1 MSRLDADRWEAI
13 SLYLDQALRVPKD
26 TRPAWLAAL
35 REQDPSLA
43 ADLFAVAALLEHRTL
58 IEQFLGR
65 NDSMIAGTAT
75 ATETRSLPGAPMGL
89 ARSGNFEDDFA
100 GTDRFAVIRRLGAGG
115 MGVVYEVHDQA
126 RHEVVALKTLRRTSP
141 SGIYRLKQ
149 EFRSLA
155 GMTHPNV
162 VSLYELFVEDSR
174 CFFTMELV
182 QGLSFVDYVRQGSER
197 RLSIAR
203 LRAALQQLIVG
214 VSALHRFGRLHRDI
228 KPSNV
233 LVTQEGRVVILDF
246 GLIAELF
253 PDSLGGHEPVAGG
266 TPAYLPPEEGSGLP
280 PSEAGDWYSVG
291 ATVYAALTNA
301 PPFTGSLVD
310 VLLQKNLSDPAFPAH
325 LWSDVPADLSAICME
340 LMCRD
345 PARRL
350 TGHDALIRLGG
361 GACALTPDPVPESHG
376 DALFVGRTRELAL
389 LEEAF
394 HAVVNGQA
402 AAVYVCGPSGI
413 GKSALLRSFL
423 GRLSTREDVVVLSG
437 RCYEHESVPYKALD
451 GVVDS
456 LSRYILSLPE
466 SVVDSLMP
474 RDVAALPRIF
484 PVMQRVPAIA
494 RACLD
499 HEPAATEPLALRRLA
514 FEALRGLLTRMAAR
528 ERLVIYIDD
537 LQWSDIDGALLL
549 EELVR
554 QPAAPALLTVV
565 SFRSEEVA
573 SQRFLQRLIERR
585 QQPWL
590 SVSLEPMPDA
600 EATELIRALAGAP
613 LSEEQQQRITSEAG
627 GNPFFL
633 EQLARY
639 ASTREEKAGHGPT
652 FAAMFEARVRSL
664 PDAARRFLH
673 TLVVCGRP
681 MAPELVSEASGLA
694 RDARSLVAGLRTAH
708 FIRSSGSSERV
719 EAYHDRIR
727 ETLAAQISPHETRR
741 IHALV
746 ADALVGQ
753 GIDDPEA
760 LFEHYRGADDRERA
774 SIQAGRA
781 GERAAAALAFERA
794 ALFYDRALDLAPTS
808 PSAPEWMEGQA
819 RALANAGRP
828 AEAAEAY
835 LRAVPGAGPGKRV
848 ELQQRG
854 AEQFLI
860 GGHIDRGLDL
870 IRTVLAG
877 MGVGM
882 PRSPRAALLS
892 MLWQRERLRW
902 RGIRFVARAVDDIDA
917 DTLLRVDTCWSAVMG
932 LLLVD
937 MVSAGYFSARHLL
950 LALDAG
956 EPSRIARAMAIEAT
970 TRSAYPTGRRLT
982 EMLFQQSKALA
993 KSVGNPHA
1001 IALSI
1006 LGESIT
1012 AMAKGQW
1019 KNGGMLAEQALEI
1032 LRKECTGVTWEV
1044 NIAQNLAIWALMY
1057 RGELDEV
1064 VRRVPPLLASARN
1077 TGNLYIA
1084 TELCTRSNYAWLA
1097 ADEPDEGEREAIESI
1112 ERWSFKGF
1120 HRQHYSALLARVQTA
1135 LYRGNGG
1142 EAWRLFTGHEPSLR
1156 HSLITRLQVFRVE
1169 THYMRARSALA
1180 MAAMHRAPHRF
1191 LSIARA
1197 EARRIARERMPWSD
1211 PIALLLRAGGAYL
1224 EGNAAQSLRC
1234 LHDAVDRFER
1244 ADMNLYAA
1252 VARLRIGEL
1261 QRDADGRERHGAALA
1276 WMAAQNIKNP
1286 AGFTR
1291 MLAPGFP
1298 DVS

>member
-1 MSRLDADRWEAI
+1 MSRLDPDRWEAI
-13 SLYLDQALRVPKD
+13 SLYLDQALHLPEGA
-26 TRPAWLAAL
+26 RPAWLAAL
-35 REQDPSLA
+35 RDQNPTLA
-43 ADLFAVAALLEHRTL
+43 ADLSVVLLGHHSLSERFVGHGDPIT
-58 IEQFLGR
+58 
-65 NDSMIAGTAT
+65 APTVAT
-75 ATETRSLPGAPMGL
+75 ATPTHWIPGTPVGP
-89 ARSGNFEDDFA
+89 ARSRSFEDDFA
-100 GTDRFAVIRRLGAGG
+100 GTDRFAAIRRLGAGG
-115 MGVVYEVHDQA
+115 MGMVYEVHDQV
-126 RHEVVALKTLRRTSP
+126 RHEVVALKTLRRTTP
-141 SGIYRLKQ
+141 AGIYRLKQ

-155 GMTHPNV
+155 GMTHTNV

-182 QGLSFVDYVRQGSER
+182 RGVTFVDYVRQGSGAVR
-197 RLSIAR
+197 VAR
-203 LRAALQQLIVG
+203 LTAAWQQLIAG
-214 VSALHRFGRLHRDI
+214 VSALHRFGKLHRDI

-233 LVTQEGRVVILDF
+233 LVTPEGRVVILDF
-246 GLIAELF
+246 GLITPLF

-291 ATVYAALTNA
+291 ATVYAALTGHA
-301 PPFTGSLVD
+301 PFKGTLVD
-310 VLLQKNLSDPAFPAH
+310 VLLRKNLLDPPSPAEIA
-325 LWSDVPADLSAICME
+325 SDVPADLSDICME
-340 LMCRD
+340 MMCRD

-350 TGHDALIRLGG
+350 SGRDALIRLGG
-361 GACALTPDPVPESHG
+361 AAGVFTPDAVPDSHG

-389 LEEAF
+389 LDEAF
-394 HAVVNGQA
+394 RTVVSGLA

-413 GKSALLRSFL
+413 GKSALVRSFVA
-423 GRLSTREDVVVLSG
+423 RLSQTEEVLVLAG

-456 LSRYILSLPE
+456 LCQYLLSLPPSAAE
-466 SVVDSLMP
+466 SLMP
-474 RDVAALPRIF
+474 RDVAALPRLF
-484 PVMQRVPAIA
+484 PAMQRVPAIA
-494 RACLD
+494 RARLD
-499 HEPAATEPLALRRLA
+499 REPSATEPLVLRRLA
-514 FEALRGLLTRMAAR
+514 FEALRELLARLAAR
-528 ERLVIYIDD
+528 ARVVIYIDD
-537 LQWSDIDGALLL
+537 LQWSDVDGALLL

-554 QPAAPALLTVV
+554 QPAAPAMLTVV
-565 SFRSEEVA
+565 SFRSEEVG

-585 QQPWL
+585 RHPWV
-590 SVSLEPMPDA
+590 SVSLEPLPDA
-600 EATELIRALAGAP
+600 EALELIQALAGAP
-613 LSEEQQQRITSEAG
+613 LSEDQRQRITSEAG

-639 ASTREEKAGHGPT
+639 AVTQNASADRRPT
-652 FAAMFEARVRSL
+652 FAAMFETRVRGL

-681 MAPELVSEASGLA
+681 MTPELVAAASGLA
-694 RDARSLVAGLRTAH
+694 RDTRSLVAGLRTAH

-727 ETLAAQISPHETRR
+727 EALTAQLLPHERRR

-746 ADALVGQ
+746 ADTLVGH
-753 GIDDPEA
+753 GIDDAEA

-774 SIQAGRA
+774 SVQAARA
-781 GERAAAALAFERA
+781 AERAAAALAFDRA
-794 ALFYDRALDLAPTS
+794 ALFYSHALDLAPTS
-808 PSAPEWMEGQA
+808 QAAPEWKEGQA

-848 ELQQRG
+848 ELQRRA

-870 IRTVLAG
+870 IRTVMA
-877 MGVGM
+877 GVGVGV
-882 PRSPRAALLS
+882 PRSPRGAIMS
-892 MLWQRERLRW
+892 MLWQRARLRW
-902 RGIRFVARAVDDIDA
+902 RGIGFVARTVDEIDA
-917 DTLLRVDTCWSAVMG
+917 GVLLRVDTCWSAVTG

-937 MVSAGYFSARHLL
+937 MLNAGYYSARHLL

-970 TRSAYPTGRRLT
+970 SRRAYPTGRRLT
-982 EMLFQQSKALA
+982 ETLFQQSKALA
-993 KSVGNPHA
+993 MSVGNPHA
-1001 IALSI
+1001 MALSI

-1012 AMAKGQW
+1012 AMARGEW
-1019 KNGGMLAEQALEI
+1019 KQGGTLAEQALGIMRQE
-1032 LRKECTGVTWEV
+1032 RTGVTWEV
-1044 NIAQNLAIWALMY
+1044 NIAQNMAIWALLY
-1057 RGELDEV
+1057 RGELGEV
-1064 VRRVPPLLASARN
+1064 VQRVPPLLASARN

-1097 ADEPDEGEREAIESI
+1097 VDDPDEGEREAIESI
-1112 ERWSFKGF
+1112 ERWSHKGF

-1135 LYRGNGG
+1135 LYRGNGA
-1142 EAWRLFTGHEPSLR
+1142 EAWRLFTEHEPSLR
-1156 HSLITRLQVFRVE
+1156 RSLMTRLQVLRVE

-1180 MAAMHRAPHRF
+1180 MAATNRAAHRF
-1191 LSIARA
+1191 VSIARA

-1211 PIALLLRAGGAYL
+1211 PIALLLRAGVAYL
-1224 EGNAAQSLRC
+1224 EGDAALSLKH
-1234 LHDAVDRFER
+1234 LHDAVDGFER

-1261 QRDADGRERHGAALA
+1261 QRDAAGREQQEAAAA
-1276 WMAAQNIKNP
+1276 WMVSQHIKNP

-1298 DVS
+1298 DAS

>member
-1 MSRLDADRWEAI
+1 MSRLDPDRWETI
-13 SLYLDQALRVPKD
+13 SHYLAQALDVPED
-26 TRPAWLAAL
+26 RRSPWLAAL
-35 REQDPSLA
+35 REQNPSLA
-43 ADLFAVAALLEHRTL
+43 ADLFAVAVLLEHRTL
-58 IEQFLGR
+58 MEQFHER
-65 NDSMIAGTAT
+65 SESMSAGTAT
-75 ATETRSLPGAPMGL
+75 ATQTRWLPGAPTGL
-89 ARSGNFEDDFA
+89 ARSENFEDDFA

-126 RHEVVALKTLRRTSP
+126 KREVVALKTLRRTTP
-141 SGIYRLKQ
+141 AGIYRLKQ

-182 QGLSFVDYVRQGSER
+182 QGLSFVDYVRQGSEE

-203 LRAALQQLIVG
+203 LTAALQQLIIG
-214 VSALHRFGRLHRDI
+214 VSALHRFGKLHRDI

-233 LVTQEGRVVILDF
+233 LVTTDGRVVILDF

-253 PDSLGGHEPVAGG
+253 PDTLGGHEPVAGG

-291 ATVYAALTNA
+291 ATVYAALTGT
-301 PPFTGSLVD
+301 PPFTGTLVD
-310 VLLQKNLSDPAFPAH
+310 VLLGKNLWDPLSPAH
-325 LWSDVPADLSAICME
+325 VAFDVPADLSAICME

-350 TGHDALIRLGG
+350 SGHDALIRLGG
-361 GACALTPDPVPESHG
+361 GAGASTPDPVPELHG
-376 DALFVGRTRELAL
+376 DAPFVGRTRELAL

-394 HAVVNGQA
+394 RTVVNGHA

-413 GKSALLRSFL
+413 GKSALVRSFL
-423 GRLSTREDVVVLSG
+423 GRLSRRDEVVVLSG
-437 RCYEHESVPYKALD
+437 TCYEHESVPYKALD
-451 GVVDS
+451 GVIDS
-456 LSRYILSLPE
+456 LSRYLLSLPA
-466 SVVDSLMP
+466 SVVEDVLP

-499 HEPAATEPLALRRLA
+499 RQPAAAEPLVLRRLA
-514 FEALRGLLTRMAAR
+514 FEVLRELLARLAAR
-528 ERLVIYIDD
+528 QRLVIYIDD

-565 SFRSEEVA
+565 SFRSEEIA
-573 SQRFLQRLIERR
+573 AQRFLQRLIDRR
-585 QQPWL
+585 QRPWL
-590 SVSLEPMPDA
+590 SVNLEPMPDA
-600 EATELIRALAGAP
+600 EAMELIRALAGTP
-613 LSEEQQQRITSEAG
+613 LSGEQRRRIASEAG

-639 ASTREEKAGHGPT
+639 TVTRDQHAESGPT
-652 FAAMFEARVRSL
+652 FAAMFETRVRSL

-673 TLVVCGRP
+673 TLAVCGRP
-681 MAPELVSEASGLA
+681 MAPELVSEASGLG
-694 RDARSLVAGLRTAH
+694 RDARSLIAGLRTAH

-719 EAYHDRIR
+719 EAYHDRVR
-727 ETLAAQISPHETRR
+727 ETLAAQLSPHETRR

-746 ADALVGQ
+746 AETLVGN

-760 LFEHYRGADDRERA
+760 LYEHYRGADDRVRA
-774 SIQAGRA
+774 AIQAGRA
-781 GERAAAALAFERA
+781 AERAAAALAFERA
-794 ALFYDRALDLAPTS
+794 ALFYGHALDLTPTS
-808 PSAPEWMEGQA
+808 QTARDWKEGQA

-835 LRAVPGAGPGKRV
+835 LRAVPGASPGKRV

-892 MLWQRERLRW
+892 MLWYRERVRW
-902 RGIRFVARAVDDIDA
+902 RGIDFVARAADDIDP
-917 DTLLRVDTCWSAVMG
+917 DILLRVDTCWSAVTG

-937 MVSAGYFSARHLL
+937 MISAGYFSARHLL

-970 TRSAYPTGRRLT
+970 TRRAYPTGRRLT
-982 EMLFQQSKALA
+982 ESLFQQSKALA
-993 KSVGNPHA
+993 QHVENPHA
-1001 IALSI
+1001 MALSI
-1006 LGESIT
+1006 LGESLT
-1012 AMAKGQW
+1012 AMAWGQW
-1019 KNGGMLAEQALEI
+1019 KKGGTLAEQALGI
-1032 LRKECTGVTWEV
+1032 LREKYTGATWEV

-1057 RGELDEV
+1057 RGELGEV
-1064 VRRVPPLLASARN
+1064 VHRVPALLASARN

-1084 TELCTRSNYAWLA
+1084 TELCTRCNYAWLA
-1097 ADEPDEGEREAIESI
+1097 IDDPDEGEREAIESI
-1112 ERWSFKGF
+1112 ERWSHEGF

-1142 EAWRLFTGHEPSLR
+1142 EAWRLFTEYEPILR
-1156 HSLITRLQVFRVE
+1156 DSLITRLQVFRVE
-1169 THYMRARSALA
+1169 AHYMRARGALA
-1180 MAAMHRAPHRF
+1180 MAAMNRAPHRF

-1197 EARRIARERMPWSD
+1197 EAGRIARERMPWSD
-1211 PIALLLRAGGAYL
+1211 PIALLLRAGVAYL
-1224 EGNAAQSLRC
+1224 EGQAALSLRW
-1234 LHDAVDRFER
+1234 LYDAVDRFER
-1244 ADMNLYAA
+1244 ADMNLYVA

-1261 QRDADGRERHGAALA
+1261 QRDGAGREQHGAALA

-1298 DVS
+1298 DPS

>member
-1 MSRLDADRWEAI
+1 
-13 SLYLDQALRVPKD
+13 
-26 TRPAWLAAL
+26 
-35 REQDPSLA
+35 
-43 ADLFAVAALLEHRTL
+43 
-58 IEQFLGR
+58 
-65 NDSMIAGTAT
+65 
-75 ATETRSLPGAPMGL
+75 
-89 ARSGNFEDDFA
+89 
-100 GTDRFAVIRRLGAGG
+100 
-115 MGVVYEVHDQA
+115 
-126 RHEVVALKTLRRTSP
+126 
-141 SGIYRLKQ
+141 
-149 EFRSLA
+149 
-155 GMTHPNV
+155 
-162 VSLYELFVEDSR
+162 
-174 CFFTMELV
+174 
-182 QGLSFVDYVRQGSER
+182 
-197 RLSIAR
+197 
-203 LRAALQQLIVG
+203 
-214 VSALHRFGRLHRDI
+214 
-228 KPSNV
+228 V
-233 LVTQEGRVVILDF
+233 LVTPDGRVVILDF
-246 GLIAELF
+246 GLITELF

-291 ATVYAALTNA
+291 ATLYAALTGA
-301 PPFTGSLVD
+301 PPFTGTLVD
-310 VLLQKNLSDPAFPAH
+310 VLLRKNLCDPPAPAH
-325 LWSDVPADLSAICME
+325 VASDVPADLSAICTE

-350 TGHDALIRLGG
+350 SGHDALIRLGG
-361 GACALTPDPVPESHG
+361 GACASTPDPVPESHG
-376 DALFVGRTRELAL
+376 DAPFVGRTRELAF

-394 HAVVNGQA
+394 RTVAAGHA
-402 AAVYVCGPSGI
+402 AAVYVWGPSGI
-413 GKSALLRSFL
+413 GKSALVRSFL
-423 GRLSTREDVVVLSG
+423 SRLSTRDEVVVLSG

-466 SVVDSLMP
+466 PVVESLMP

-484 PVMQRVPAIA
+484 PVMQRVPAIGT
-494 RACLD
+494 ACLD
-499 HEPAATEPLALRRLA
+499 REPAATEPLVLRRLA
-514 FEALRGLLTRMAAR
+514 FEALRGLMARMAAR

-554 QPAAPALLTVV
+554 QPAAPALLTIV

-573 SQRFLQRLIERR
+573 SQRFLQRLVERR
-585 QQPWL
+585 QQPWS
-590 SVSLEPMPDA
+590 SVFLEPMPDV
-600 EATELIRALAGAP
+600 EAVELIRALAGAP
-613 LSEEQQQRITSEAG
+613 LGEDERQRITSEAG

-639 ASTREEKAGHGPT
+639 ASTREEHAESGPT
-652 FAAMFEARVRSL
+652 FAAMLETRVRSL
-664 PDAARRFLH
+664 SDAARRFLY

-681 MAPELVSEASGLA
+681 MPPELVSEASGLA

-727 ETLAAQISPHETRR
+727 ETLAAQLSPHETRR

-746 ADALVGQ
+746 ADTLVGN
-753 GIDDPEA
+753 GVDDPEA
-760 LFEHYRGADDRERA
+760 LFEHYRGADDRVRA

-781 GERAAAALAFERA
+781 AERAAAALAFERA
-794 ALFYDRALDLAPTS
+794 ALFYSHALDLAPS
-808 PSAPEWMEGQA
+808 SQAAPEWREGQA
-819 RALANAGRP
+819 RALAHAGRP
-828 AEAAEAY
+828 ADAAESY
-835 LRAVPGAGPGKRV
+835 LRAVPGSSPGKRV

-882 PRSPRAALLS
+882 PQSSRAAFLS

-917 DTLLRVDTCWSAVMG
+917 DILLRVDTCWSAVMG

-937 MVSAGYFSARHLL
+937 MISAGYFSARHLL

-970 TRSAYPTGRRLT
+970 TRRAYPSGRRLT
-982 EMLFQQSKALA
+982 ETLFQQSKALA

-1001 IALSI
+1001 IALSL

-1012 AMAKGQW
+1012 AMANGQW
-1019 KNGGMLAEQALEI
+1019 KNGGMLAEQALGI
-1032 LRKECTGVTWEV
+1032 LREECTGVTWEV

-1057 RGELDEV
+1057 RGELGEV
-1064 VRRVPPLLASARN
+1064 MRRVPPLLASARN

-1097 ADEPDEGEREAIESI
+1097 ADDPDEGEREAIESI
-1112 ERWSFKGF
+1112 DRWSHEGF

-1142 EAWRLFTGHEPSLR
+1142 EAWRLFTEHEPSLR
-1156 HSLITRLQVFRVE
+1156 RSLITRLQVFRVE

-1180 MAAMHRAPHRF
+1180 MAAMNRAPHRF

-1211 PIALLLRAGGAYL
+1211 PIALLLRAGVAYR
-1224 EGNAAQSLRC
+1224 EGNAALSLRC
-1234 LHDAVDRFER
+1234 LHDAVDRFEH

-1261 QRDADGRERHGAALA
+1261 QRDAAGGERHGAALA

-1298 DVS
+1298 DAN

>member
-1 MSRLDADRWEAI
+1 
-13 SLYLDQALRVPKD
+13 
-26 TRPAWLAAL
+26 
-35 REQDPSLA
+35 
-43 ADLFAVAALLEHRTL
+43 
-58 IEQFLGR
+58 
-65 NDSMIAGTAT
+65 
-75 ATETRSLPGAPMGL
+75 MGL
-89 ARSGNFEDDFA
+89 ARSGHFEDDFA

-115 MGVVYEVHDQA
+115 MGVVYEVHDRA
-126 RHEVVALKTLRRTSP
+126 RDEVVALKTLRRTTP
-141 SGIYRLKQ
+141 AGIYRLKH

-155 GMTHPNV
+155 GMTHANV
-162 VSLYELFVEDSR
+162 VCLYELFVEDSR

-182 QGLSFVDYVRQGSER
+182 RGLNFVDYVRQGSEGR
-197 RLSIAR
+197 ASIAR
-203 LRAALQQLIVG
+203 LTAALQQLIIG
-214 VSALHRFGRLHRDI
+214 VSALHRFGKLHRDI

-233 LVTQEGRVVILDF
+233 LVTPDGRVVILDF
-246 GLIAELF
+246 GLITELF
-253 PDSLGGHEPVAGG
+253 PDGLIGHEPVAGG

-280 PSEAGDWYSVG
+280 SSEAGDWYSVG
-291 ATVYAALTNA
+291 ATVYAALTGA
-301 PPFTGSLVD
+301 PPFKGTVVD
-310 VLLQKNLSDPAFPAH
+310 VLLQKNLWDPPSPAH
-325 LWSDVPADLSAICME
+325 LGFDVPADLSTICME

-345 PARRL
+345 PAQRL
-350 TGHDALIRLGG
+350 SGRDALIRLGG
-361 GACALTPDPVPESHG
+361 AAWAFTPDPVPESHG
-376 DALFVGRTRELAL
+376 DGLFVGRTRELAF
-389 LEEAF
+389 LENAF
-394 HAVVNGQA
+394 AKVVNGEA

-413 GKSALLRSFL
+413 GKSALVRSFL
-423 GRLSTREDVVVLSG
+423 NRLSTRDEVVVLSG
-437 RCYEHESVPYKALD
+437 TCYEHESVPYKALD

-466 SVVDSLMP
+466 PVVESLMP
-474 RDVAALPRIF
+474 RDVAALTRMF
-484 PVMQRVPAIA
+484 PVMQRIPAIA
-494 RACLD
+494 RACLER
-499 HEPAATEPLALRRLA
+499 EPAATEPLVLRRLA
-514 FEALRGLLTRMAAR
+514 FEALRELLARMAAR

-573 SQRFLQRLIERR
+573 SQQFLQKLIERR

-600 EATELIRALAGAP
+600 EAIELIRALAGAP
-613 LSEEQQQRITSEAG
+613 LSEEQRQRITSEAG

-639 ASTREEKAGHGPT
+639 AVTREEHAEGGPT
-652 FAAMFEARVRSL
+652 FAAMFETRVGSL
-664 PDAARRFLH
+664 PDVARRFLH

-681 MAPELVSEASGLA
+681 MAPELVSEASGFA

-719 EAYHDRIR
+719 EVYHDRIR
-727 ETLAAQISPHETRR
+727 ETLAAQLSSHETQR
-741 IHALV
+741 IHARV
-746 ADALVGQ
+746 ADTLVDNA
-753 GIDDPEA
+753 IDDPEA
-760 LFEHYRGADDRERA
+760 LFEHYRGADDPVRA

-781 GERAAAALAFERA
+781 AERAAAALAFERA
-794 ALFYDRALDLAPTS
+794 ALFYSHAVDLDPTS
-808 PSAPEWMEGQA
+808 QAAPEWKEGQA

-835 LRAVPGAGPGKRV
+835 LRAVPGSGPGKRV

-870 IRTVLAG
+870 IRTVLAE

-882 PRSPRAALLS
+882 PRSPRAAFLS

-902 RGIRFVARAVDDIDA
+902 RGVRFVARAVDDIDA
-917 DTLLRVDTCWSAVMG
+917 NVLLRVDTCWSAVMG

-970 TRSAYPTGRRLT
+970 TRRAYPTGRRLT
-982 EMLFQQSKALA
+982 ETLFQQSKALA
-993 KSVGNPHA
+993 QSAGNPHA
-1001 IALSI
+1001 IALSL

-1012 AMAKGQW
+1012 AMARGQW
-1019 KNGGMLAEQALEI
+1019 KSGGMLAEQALGI

-1044 NIAQNLAIWALMY
+1044 NIAQNMAIWALMY
-1057 RGELDEV
+1057 TGELGEV
-1064 VRRVPPLLASARN
+1064 VRRVPPLLAAARN

-1097 ADEPDEGEREAIESI
+1097 ADAPDEGEREAIESI
-1112 ERWSFKGF
+1112 ARWSHKGF

-1142 EAWRLFTGHEPSLR
+1142 EAWRLFTEHEPSLR
-1156 HSLITRLQVFRVE
+1156 RSLITRLQVFRVE
-1169 THYMRARSALA
+1169 IHYMRARSALA
-1180 MAAMHRAPHRF
+1180 MAAITPAPHRF

-1211 PIALLLRAGGAYL
+1211 PIALLLRAAGAYL
-1224 EGNAAQSLRC
+1224 EGNAAQSLKC
-1234 LHDAVDRFER
+1234 LHDAVDRFEH

-1261 QRDADGRERHGAALA
+1261 QRDAVGRDRQRAALA

-1298 DVS
+1298 HVS

>member
-1 MSRLDADRWEAI
+1 MSRLDPDRWEAI
-13 SLYLDQALRVPKD
+13 SLYLDQALQLPEEK
-26 TRPAWLAAL
+26 RPAWLAAL
-35 REQDPSLA
+35 HEQNPSLA
-43 ADLFAVAALLEHRTL
+43 ADLSVVLHEHQALLER
-58 IEQFLGR
+58 FLRRGE
-65 NDSMIAGTAT
+65 SITAHPVAT
-75 ATETRSLPGAPMGL
+75 ATQTRWIPGAPTGP
-89 ARSGNFEDDFA
+89 ARSRRFEDDFT

-115 MGVVYEVHDQA
+115 MGVVYEVHD
-126 RHEVVALKTLRRTSP
+126 RVRDEVVALKTLRRTTP
-141 SGIYRLKQ
+141 AGIYRLKQ

-162 VSLYELFVEDSR
+162 ICLYELFVEDSR

-182 QGLSFVDYVRQGSER
+182 RGLTFVDYVRQDSEEGTSIT
-197 RLSIAR
+197 RLT
-203 LRAALQQLIVG
+203 AALQQLITG

-233 LVTQEGRVVILDF
+233 LVTPEGRVVILDF

-253 PDSLGGHEPVAGG
+253 PDSLTGHEPVAGG
-266 TPAYLPPEEGSGLP
+266 TPAYLPPEEGSGLA

-291 ATVYAALTNA
+291 ATVYAALTGH
-301 PPFTGSLVD
+301 PPFTGTLVD
-310 VLLQKNLSDPAFPAH
+310 VLLRKNLCDPPSPADVA
-325 LWSDVPADLSAICME
+325 SDVPAELSAICME

-345 PARRL
+345 PTRRL
-350 TGHDALIRLGG
+350 SGDAALIKLGG
-361 GACALTPDPVPESHG
+361 GARTSTLEPVPDSHG
-376 DALFVGRTRELAL
+376 DAPFVGRTRELAL

-394 HAVVNGQA
+394 RAVVDGHA

-413 GKSALLRSFL
+413 GKSALVRSFL
-423 GRLSTREDVVVLSG
+423 GRLSTRGDVVVLSG

-456 LSRYILSLPE
+456 LSQYILSLPE
-466 SVVDSLMP
+466 PVVENLMP

-484 PVMQRVPAIA
+484 PVTQRIPAIA
-494 RACLD
+494 SACLD
-499 HEPAATEPLALRRLA
+499 SEPATEPLVLRRVA
-514 FEALRGLLTRMAAR
+514 FEALRGLLVRLAAR
-528 ERLVIYIDD
+528 ERLVICIDD
-537 LQWSDIDGALLL
+537 LQWSDVDGALLL

-573 SQRFLQRLIERR
+573 SKRFLQRLIERR
-585 QQPWL
+585 QRPWV

-600 EATELIRALAGAP
+600 DAIELIRALAGAP
-613 LSEEQQQRITSEAG
+613 LSEDQRQRITSEAG

-639 ASTREEKAGHGPT
+639 AATQDDDTEHGPT
-652 FAAMFEARVRSL
+652 FATMFEARVRNL

-681 MAPELVSEASGLA
+681 MAPELVSEASGLP
-694 RDARSLVAGLRTAH
+694 RDARSLVTGLRTAH
-708 FIRSSGSSERV
+708 FIRSSGSSDRI

-727 ETLAAQISPHETRR
+727 ETIAAQLSQHETRR
-741 IHALV
+741 IHRLV
-746 ADALVGQ
+746 ADTLVGN

-760 LFEHYRGADDRERA
+760 LFEHYRGADDGERA

-781 GERAAAALAFERA
+781 AERAAAALAFDRA
-794 ALFYDRALDLAPTS
+794 ALFYSQALQLAPTS
-808 PSAPEWMEGQA
+808 ETAADWKEGQA

-835 LRAVPGAGPGKRV
+835 LRAASGAGPGKRV

-860 GGHIDRGLDL
+860 GGHIDEGLDL
-870 IRTVLAG
+870 IRAVLAG

-902 RGIRFVARAVDDIDA
+902 RSVRFVARRVEDIDP
-917 DTLLRVDTCWSAVMG
+917 DVLLRVDTCWSAVTG

-937 MVSAGYFSARHLL
+937 MVTAAYFSARHLL

-970 TRSAYPTGRRLT
+970 TRRAFPTGRRLT
-982 EMLFQQSKALA
+982 ETLLQQSKALA
-993 KSVGNPHA
+993 KRVGNPNA
-1001 IALSI
+1001 VALSL

-1012 AMAKGQW
+1012 AMARGQW
-1019 KNGGMLAEQALEI
+1019 TQGGVLAEEALQI

-1044 NIAQNLAIWALMY
+1044 NIAQNLVIWALMY
-1057 RGELDEV
+1057 RGELGEV
-1064 VRRVPPLLASARN
+1064 MRRVPPLLASARN

-1097 ADEPDEGEREAIESI
+1097 ADDPDEGEREAIESI
-1112 ERWSFKGF
+1112 ERWSHKGF

-1135 LYRGNGG
+1135 LYRGNGAA
-1142 EAWRLFTGHEPSLR
+1142 AWRLFTEHEPSLR
-1156 HSLITRLQVFRVE
+1156 RSLITRLPVFRVE
-1169 THYMRARSALA
+1169 THYMRGRSALA
-1180 MAAMHRAPHRF
+1180 MAAMNRTTHRF

-1197 EARRIARERMPWSD
+1197 EARRIAAERMPWSD
-1211 PIALLLRAGGAYL
+1211 PIALLLRAGVAYL
-1224 EGNAAQSLRC
+1224 EGNVALSLRI

-1244 ADMNLYAA
+1244 ADMKLYAA

-1261 QRDADGRERHGAALA
+1261 QRDAAGRELHDTGVA
-1276 WMAAQNIKNP
+1276 WMAQQDIKNP
-1286 AGFTR
+1286 AAFTR

-1298 DVS
+1298 DAR

>member
-1 MSRLDADRWEAI
+1 
-13 SLYLDQALRVPKD
+13 
-26 TRPAWLAAL
+26 
-35 REQDPSLA
+35 
-43 ADLFAVAALLEHRTL
+43 
-58 IEQFLGR
+58 
-65 NDSMIAGTAT
+65 
-75 ATETRSLPGAPMGL
+75 MGL

-162 VSLYELFVEDSR
+162 VCLYELFVEDSR

-182 QGLSFVDYVRQGSER
+182 QGLTFVDYVRQGSER
-197 RLSIAR
+197 RLSIAP
-203 LRAALQQLIVG
+203 LTAALQQLIVG
-214 VSALHRFGRLHRDI
+214 VSALHRFGKLHRDI

-233 LVTQEGRVVILDF
+233 LVTPEGRVVILDF

-253 PDSLGGHEPVAGG
+253 PDSLGGHEPVVGG

-291 ATVYAALTNA
+291 ATVYAALTDA
-301 PPFTGSLVD
+301 PPFTGTLVD
-310 VLLQKNLSDPAFPAH
+310 VLLRKNLSDPPSPAH
-325 LWSDVPADLSAICME
+325 LASDVPADLSAICME

-350 TGHDALIRLGG
+350 SGHDALIRLGG
-361 GACALTPDPVPESHG
+361 GAGASTPDPVPESHG
-376 DALFVGRTRELAL
+376 DALFVGRTRELSL

-394 HAVVNGQA
+394 RTVVNGHA
-402 AAVYVCGPSGI
+402 AAVYVWGPSGI
-413 GKSALLRSFL
+413 GKSALVRSFL
-423 GRLSTREDVVVLSG
+423 GRLSTRDDVVVLSG

-466 SVVDSLMP
+466 SVVESLMP

-499 HEPAATEPLALRRLA
+499 RELAATEPLVLRRLA
-514 FEALRGLLTRMAAR
+514 FEALRELLARMAAR

-585 QQPWL
+585 HQPWL

-600 EATELIRALAGAP
+600 EAIELIRAFAGAP
-613 LSEEQQQRITSEAG
+613 LSEDQRQRITSEAG

-639 ASTREEKAGHGPT
+639 ASTQEEQAESGPT
-652 FAAMFEARVRSL
+652 FAAMFETRVRSL

-727 ETLAAQISPHETRR
+727 ETLAAQLSPPETRR

-746 ADALVGQ
+746 ADTLVGN
-753 GIDDPEA
+753 GIDDPEV
-760 LFEHYRGADDRERA
+760 LFEHFRGADDRVRA

-781 GERAAAALAFERA
+781 AERAAAALAFERA
-794 ALFYDRALDLAPTS
+794 ALFYNHALDLAPTS
-808 PSAPEWMEGQA
+808 QAAPQWKEGQA
-819 RALANAGRP
+819 RALASAGRP

-835 LRAVPGAGPGKRV
+835 LRAVPGSDPGKRV

-882 PRSPRAALLS
+882 PRSPRAAFLS

-902 RGIRFVARAVDDIDA
+902 RGLRFVARAVDDIDA
-917 DTLLRVDTCWSAVMG
+917 DILLRVDTCWSAVMG

-937 MVSAGYFSARHLL
+937 MISAGYFSARHLL

-970 TRSAYPTGRRLT
+970 TRRAYPTRRRLT
-982 EMLFQQSKALA
+982 ETLFQQSKALA

-1001 IALSI
+1001 IALSL

-1012 AMAKGQW
+1012 AMARGEW
-1019 KNGGMLAEQALEI
+1019 KNGGMLAEQARGI
-1032 LRKECTGVTWEV
+1032 LRKERTGVTWEV
-1044 NIAQNLAIWALMY
+1044 NIAENMALWALMY
-1057 RGELDEV
+1057 RGELGEV

-1097 ADEPDEGEREAIESI
+1097 VDDPDEGEREAIESI
-1112 ERWSFKGF
+1112 DRWSHKGF

-1142 EAWRLFTGHEPSLR
+1142 EAWRLFTEHEPSLR
-1156 HSLITRLQVFRVE
+1156 RSLITRLQVFRVE

-1180 MAAMHRAPHRF
+1180 MAAMNRAPHRF
-1191 LSIARA
+1191 LSVARA

-1211 PIALLLRAGGAYL
+1211 PIALLLRAGVAYV
-1224 EGNAAQSLRC
+1224 EGDAALSLRC

-1261 QRDADGRERHGAALA
+1261 QRDAAGRERQGAAVA

-1298 DVS
+1298 DAS

>member
-1 MSRLDADRWEAI
+1 MSRLDPDRWEAI
-13 SLYLDQALRVPKD
+13 SLYLDQALHVPED

-35 REQDPSLA
+35 REQNPSLA
-43 ADLFAVAALLEHRTL
+43 ADLFAVAVLLQHRTL
-58 IEQFLGR
+58 MDQFLDGSE
-65 NDSMIAGTAT
+65 SMIVGTAT
-75 ATETRSLPGAPMGL
+75 PTETRRSPAAPTVL
-89 ARSGNFEDDFA
+89 ARSGSFEDDFT
-100 GTDRFAVIRRLGAGG
+100 GTDRFVVIRRLGAGG

-126 RHEVVALKTLRRTSP
+126 RHEVVALKTLRRTTP
-141 SGIYRLKQ
+141 AGMYRLKQ

-162 VSLYELFVEDSR
+162 VCLYELFVEDSR

-182 QGLSFVDYVRQGSER
+182 HGLNFVDYVRQGSEG
-197 RLSIAR
+197 RLSTAR
-203 LRAALQQLIVG
+203 LTAALQQLIIG
-214 VSALHRFGRLHRDI
+214 VSALHRFGKLHRDI

-233 LVTQEGRVVILDF
+233 LVTKDGRVVILDF
-246 GLIAELF
+246 GLMAELF

-266 TPAYLPPEEGSGLP
+266 TPTYLPPEEGSGLP

-291 ATVYAALTNA
+291 ATVYAALTGA
-301 PPFTGSLVD
+301 PPFKGTVVD
-310 VLLQKNLSDPAFPAH
+310 VLLRKNLWDPPAPA
-325 LWSDVPADLSAICME
+325 LVGSDVPADLSDICME

-345 PARRL
+345 PAHRL
-350 TGHDALIRLGG
+350 SGRDALIRLGG
-361 GACALTPDPVPESHG
+361 EACVSAPDPVPESHG
-376 DALFVGRTRELAL
+376 DGLFVGRTRELAF
-389 LEEAF
+389 LENAF
-394 HAVVNGQA
+394 DKVVNGEA
-402 AAVYVCGPSGI
+402 AAVYVCGSSGI
-413 GKSALLRSFL
+413 GKSALVRSFL
-423 GRLSTREDVVVLSG
+423 TRLSTRDTVVVLSG

-466 SVVDSLMP
+466 PVVDSLMP

-499 HEPAATEPLALRRLA
+499 REPAATEPLMLRRLA
-514 FEALRGLLTRMAAR
+514 FEALRELLARMAAR

-537 LQWSDIDGALLL
+537 LQWSDLDGALLL

-573 SQRFLQRLIERR
+573 SQRFLQKMIERR

-600 EATELIRALAGAP
+600 EAIELIRALADAP
-613 LSEEQQQRITSEAG
+613 LSEEQRRRITAEAG

-639 ASTREEKAGHGPT
+639 AVTREEHPEGGPT
-652 FAAMFEARVRSL
+652 FAAMFETRVGSL

-681 MAPELVSEASGLA
+681 MSPELVSEASGLA
-694 RDARSLVAGLRTAH
+694 RDARSLVASLRTTH

-719 EAYHDRIR
+719 EVYHDRIR
-727 ETLAAQISPHETRR
+727 ETLAAQLSPQETRR
-741 IHALV
+741 IHARV
-746 ADALVGQ
+746 ADTLVGNA
-753 GIDDPEA
+753 IDDPEA
-760 LFEHYRGADDRERA
+760 LFEHYQGADDHVHA

-781 GERAAAALAFERA
+781 AERAAAALAFERA
-794 ALFYDRALDLAPTS
+794 ALFYSHALDLAPTS
-808 PSAPEWMEGQA
+808 PAAPEWKEARA
-819 RALANAGRP
+819 RALADAGRP

-835 LRAVPGAGPGKRV
+835 LRAVPASGPGKRV

-882 PRSPRAALLS
+882 PRSPRAAFLS
-892 MLWQRERLRW
+892 MLWLRERLRW
-902 RGIRFVARAVDDIDA
+902 RGIRFVARTVDDIDA
-917 DTLLRVDTCWSAVMG
+917 DVLLRVDTCWSAVTG

-937 MVSAGYFSARHLL
+937 MISAGYFSTRHLL

-970 TRSAYPTGRRLT
+970 ARKAYPTGRRLT
-982 EMLFQQSKALA
+982 ETLFQQSKALA
-993 KSVGNPHA
+993 TSVGNPHA
-1001 IALSI
+1001 IALSL
-1006 LGESIT
+1006 LGESLT
-1012 AMAKGQW
+1012 AMANGQW
-1019 KNGGMLAEQALEI
+1019 KNGGMFAEQAAEI
-1032 LRKECTGVTWEV
+1032 LRKERTGITWEV
-1044 NIAQNLAIWALMY
+1044 NIAQNMAIWALLY
-1057 RGELDEV
+1057 RGELGEV
-1064 VRRVPPLLASARN
+1064 VRRVPPLLAAARN
-1077 TGNLYIA
+1077 SGNLYIA

-1097 ADEPDEGEREAIESI
+1097 ADDPDEGEREAIESI
-1112 ERWSFKGF
+1112 ERWSHEGF

-1135 LYRGNGG
+1135 LYRGNGE
-1142 EAWRLFTGHEPSLR
+1142 EAWRLLTEHEPSLR
-1156 HSLITRLQVFRVE
+1156 RSLITRLQVFRVE
-1169 THYMRARSALA
+1169 THYMRGRSALA
-1180 MAAMHRAPHRF
+1180 MAAINRAPHRF

-1211 PIALLLRAGGAYL
+1211 PIALLLRAASEYL
-1224 EGNAAQSLRC
+1224 EGHIEQALKC
-1234 LHDAVDRFER
+1234 LHDAVDRFEH

-1261 QRDADGRERHGAALA
+1261 QRDAVGRERQRTALA
-1276 WMAAQNIKNP
+1276 WMAGQNIKNP

-1298 DVS
+1298 EVS

>member
-1 MSRLDADRWEAI
+1 MSRLDPDRWEAL
-13 SLYLDQALRVPKD
+13 SLYLDQALQVPEE

-35 REQDPSLA
+35 REQNPSLA
-43 ADLFAVAALLEHRTL
+43 ADLFAVATLLEHRTL
-58 IEQFLGR
+58 VEFLGR
-65 NDSMIAGTAT
+65 TESMIAGTPS
-75 ATETRSLPGAPMGL
+75 ATETRWLPGAPKGI
-89 ARSGNFEDDFA
+89 AQSENFEDDFA

-126 RHEVVALKTLRRTSP
+126 RHEVVALKTLRRTTP
-141 SGIYRLKQ
+141 AGIFRLKQ

-155 GMTHPNV
+155 GMSHPNV
-162 VSLYELFVEDSR
+162 VCLYELFVEDSR

-182 QGLSFVDYVRQGSER
+182 RGLNFVDYVGQGSEG
-197 RLSIAR
+197 RLSIPR
-203 LRAALQQLIVG
+203 LTASLQQLIIG
-214 VSALHRFGRLHRDI
+214 VSALHRFGKLHRDI

-233 LVTQEGRVVILDF
+233 LVTPDGRVVILDF
-246 GLIAELF
+246 GVIAELF
-253 PDSLGGHEPVAGG
+253 PDSLGGHEPVVGG
-266 TPAYLPPEEGSGLP
+266 TPAYLPPEEGSGLR

-291 ATVYAALTNA
+291 ATVYAALTGA
-301 PPFTGSLVD
+301 PPFTGTLVD
-310 VLLQKNLSDPAFPAH
+310 VLLQKNLCDLPSPAH
-325 LWSDVPADLSAICME
+325 LRSDVPADLIAICME

-345 PARRL
+345 PERRL
-350 TGHDALIRLGG
+350 SGQDALIRLGG
-361 GACALTPDPVPESHG
+361 GAGASTAEPAPESHG
-376 DALFVGRTRELAL
+376 EAPFVGRTRELVL

-394 HAVVNGQA
+394 RTVVNGQA

-413 GKSALLRSFL
+413 GKSALVRSFL
-423 GRLSTREDVVVLSG
+423 GRLSTSDEVVVLSG

-466 SVVDSLMP
+466 SIVESLMP
-474 RDVAALPRIF
+474 RDIAALPRIF

-499 HEPAATEPLALRRLA
+499 RAMAATEPLVLRRLA
-514 FEALRGLLTRMAAR
+514 FEALRELLARIAAR

-573 SQRFLQRLIERR
+573 SQRFLQRLIEHR

-600 EATELIRALAGAP
+600 EAIELIRAFEGAP
-613 LSEEQQQRITSEAG
+613 LSEDQRQRITSEAG

-639 ASTREEKAGHGPT
+639 AVTRDEHGESGPT
-652 FAAMFEARVRSL
+652 FAAMFETRVRSL

-681 MAPELVSEASGLA
+681 MAPELVAEASDLA

-727 ETLAAQISPHETRR
+727 ETLAAQLSPPETRR
-741 IHALV
+741 IHARV
-746 ADALVGQ
+746 ADTLVGN
-753 GIDDPEA
+753 GIDDPEV
-760 LFEHYRGADDRERA
+760 LFEHFSGADDRVRA

-781 GERAAAALAFERA
+781 AERAAAALAFERA
-794 ALFYDRALDLAPTS
+794 ALFYNHALDLAPAS
-808 PSAPEWMEGQA
+808 QAAPQWKEGRA
-819 RALANAGRP
+819 RALASAGRP

-835 LRAVPGAGPGKRV
+835 LRAVPGSDPGKRI

-877 MGVGM
+877 MGVGL
-882 PRSPRAALLS
+882 PRSPRAAFLS

-902 RGIRFVARAVDDIDA
+902 RGLRFVARDVDDIDA
-917 DTLLRVDTCWSAVMG
+917 TILLRVDTCWSAVMG

-937 MVSAGYFSARHLL
+937 MISAGYFSARHLL

-970 TRSAYPTGRRLT
+970 SRRAYQTGRRLT
-982 EMLFQQSKALA
+982 ETLFQQSKALA
-993 KSVGNPHA
+993 TSVGNPHA
-1001 IALSI
+1001 IALSV
-1006 LGESIT
+1006 LGESLT
-1012 AMAKGQW
+1012 AMANGQW
-1019 KNGGMLAEQALEI
+1019 KKGGMLAEQALGI
-1032 LRKECTGVTWEV
+1032 LRKERTGVTWEV
-1044 NIAQNLAIWALMY
+1044 NIAENLALWALMY
-1057 RGELDEV
+1057 RGELGEV
-1064 VRRVPPLLASARN
+1064 VRRVPPLLATARN

-1097 ADEPDEGEREAIESI
+1097 ADDPDEGEREAIESI
-1112 ERWSFKGF
+1112 DRWSHKGF

-1142 EAWRLFTGHEPSLR
+1142 EAWRLFTEHEPSLR
-1156 HSLITRLQVFRVE
+1156 RSLITRLQVFRVE
-1169 THYMRARSALA
+1169 THFMRARSALA
-1180 MAAMHRAPHRF
+1180 MAAMNRVPHRF

-1211 PIALLLRAGGAYL
+1211 PIALLLRAGVAYL
-1224 EGNAAQSLRC
+1224 EGNAALSLRC
-1234 LHDAVDRFER
+1234 LHDAVDRFEH

-1261 QRDADGRERHGAALA
+1261 QRDAAGRERQGEAVE

-1298 DVS
+1298 EAS

>member
-1 MSRLDADRWEAI
+1 VPRLEPERWEAI
-13 SLYLDQALRVPKD
+13 NHYLAQALDVPED
-26 TRPAWLAAL
+26 ARAAWLAEL
-35 REQDPSLA
+35 REQNPSLA
-43 ADLFAVAALLEHRTL
+43 TDLFAVAVLLEHRTL
-58 IEQFLGR
+58 VEQFHERCESTIDG
-65 NDSMIAGTAT
+65 AAT
-75 ATETRSLPGAPMGL
+75 ATRTRWLPGSPTGL
-89 ARSGNFEDDFA
+89 ARSDNFEDDFA

-126 RHEVVALKTLRRTSP
+126 RHEVVALKTLRRTTP
-141 SGIYRLKQ
+141 AGIYRLKQ

-182 QGLSFVDYVRQGSER
+182 QGLNFVDYVRQGSEGR
-197 RLSIAR
+197 PSIAR
-203 LRAALQQLIVG
+203 LTAALQQLIVG
-214 VSALHRFGRLHRDI
+214 VSALHRFGKLHRDI

-233 LVTQEGRVVILDF
+233 LVTPDGRVVILDF

-253 PDSLGGHEPVAGG
+253 PDTLGGHEPVAGG

-280 PSEAGDWYSVG
+280 PSEAGDWYGVG
-291 ATVYAALTNA
+291 ATVYAALTGT
-301 PPFTGSLVD
+301 PPFAGTLVD
-310 VLLQKNLSDPAFPAH
+310 VLLRKNLWDPPSPAH
-325 LWSDVPADLSAICME
+325 VALDVPADVSAICME

-350 TGHDALIRLGG
+350 SGHDALIRLGG
-361 GACALTPDPVPESHG
+361 GAGASTPDPVPEFHG
-376 DALFVGRTRELAL
+376 DAPFVGRARELAL

-394 HAVVNGQA
+394 RSVVNGQA

-413 GKSALLRSFL
+413 GKSALVRSFL
-423 GRLSTREDVVVLSG
+423 GRLSTRDDVVVLSG

-456 LSRYILSLPE
+456 LSRHILSLPE
-466 SVVDSLMP
+466 SVVEGVLP

-494 RACLD
+494 NACLD
-499 HEPAATEPLALRRLA
+499 RQPAAAEPLVLRRLA
-514 FEALRGLLTRMAAR
+514 FEVLRELLARLAAR
-528 ERLVIYIDD
+528 QRLVIYIDD

-585 QQPWL
+585 HQPWL
-590 SVSLEPMPDA
+590 SVNLEPMPDA
-600 EATELIRALAGAP
+600 EAMELIRALAGTP
-613 LSEEQQQRITSEAG
+613 PSDEQRRRIASEAG

-639 ASTREEKAGHGPT
+639 TVTRDDHAESGPT
-652 FAAMFEARVRSL
+652 FAAMFETRVRSL

-694 RDARSLVAGLRTAH
+694 RDARSLITGLRAAH

-719 EAYHDRIR
+719 EAYHDRVR
-727 ETLAAQISPHETRR
+727 ETLAAQLSPHETRR

-746 ADALVGQ
+746 ADTLVGN

-760 LFEHYRGADDRERA
+760 LYEHYRGADDPVRA
-774 SIQAGRA
+774 SVQAGRA
-781 GERAAAALAFERA
+781 AERAAAALAFERA
-794 ALFYDRALDLAPTS
+794 ALFYGHALDLTPTS
-808 PSAPEWMEGQA
+808 QAAPEWKEGQA

-835 LRAVPGAGPGKRV
+835 LRAVPGSAPGKRV
-848 ELQQRG
+848 ELQHRA

-870 IRTVLAG
+870 IRTALAG
-877 MGVGM
+877 MEVRM

-902 RGIRFVARAVDDIDA
+902 RGIRFVARAVGDIDA

-932 LLLVD
+932 LLMVD
-937 MVSAGYFSARHLL
+937 MISAGYFSARHLL

-956 EPSRIARAMAIEAT
+956 EPTRVARAMAIEAT
-970 TRSAYPTGRRLT
+970 ARRAYPTGRRLT
-982 EMLFQQSKALA
+982 ETLFQQSKALA
-993 KSVGNPHA
+993 QSVGNPDA
-1001 IALSI
+1001 IALSL
-1006 LGESIT
+1006 LGESLM

-1019 KNGGMLAEQALEI
+1019 KNGGILAEQALRI

-1044 NIAQNLAIWALMY
+1044 NVAQNLAIWALMY
-1057 RGELDEV
+1057 RGELGEV
-1064 VRRVPPLLASARN
+1064 VQRVPPLLAAARN

-1097 ADEPDEGEREAIESI
+1097 ADDPDEGEREAIESI
-1112 ERWSFKGF
+1112 DRWSHEGF

-1142 EAWRLFTGHEPSLR
+1142 EAWRLFTEHEPSIR
-1156 HSLITRLQVFRVE
+1156 RSLITRLHVFRVE

-1180 MAAMHRAPHRF
+1180 MAAMSRAPHRF

-1211 PIALLLRAGGAYL
+1211 PIALLLQAGVAHL
-1224 EGNAAQSLRC
+1224 EGHAALSLRC

-1252 VARLRIGEL
+1252 VARLRIGQL
-1261 QRDADGRERHGAALA
+1261 QDDAVGREQHGAALA
-1276 WMAAQNIKNP
+1276 WMAAQHIKNP

-1291 MLAPGFP
+1291 MLSPGFP
-1298 DVS
+1298 DAI

>member
-1 MSRLDADRWEAI
+1 MPRLDSDPWEAI
-13 SLYLDQALRVPKD
+13 SLYLEQVLQIPED

-35 REQDPSLA
+35 REQSPSLA
-43 ADLFAVAALLEHRTL
+43 DALFVVLFEHQTL
-58 IEQFLGR
+58 VQQFHRGE
-65 NDSMIAGTAT
+65 SSPTGIVPTAT
-75 ATETRSLPGAPMGL
+75 QSGAIPGAPMGL
-89 ARSGNFEDDFA
+89 ARSVNFEDDFA

-126 RHEVVALKTLRRTSP
+126 RDEVVALKTLRRTTP
-141 SGIYRLKQ
+141 AGMYRLKQ

-155 GMTHPNV
+155 GMTHPNIV
-162 VSLYELFVEDSR
+162 GLYELFVEDSR

-182 QGLSFVDYVRQGSER
+182 RGLNFVNYVRQGSDGR
-197 RLSIAR
+197 ASIAR
-203 LRAALQQLIVG
+203 LTAALQQLIIG
-214 VSALHRFGRLHRDI
+214 VSALHRFGMLHRDI

-233 LVTQEGRVVILDF
+233 LVTPDGRVVILDF
-246 GLIAELF
+246 GLITELF
-253 PDSLGGHEPVAGG
+253 PDSLGGYEPVAGG

-291 ATVYAALTNA
+291 ATVYAALTGA
-301 PPFTGSLVD
+301 PPFTGTLVD
-310 VLLQKNLSDPAFPAH
+310 VLLRKNLCDPPPPADVV
-325 LWSDVPADLSAICME
+325 SDVPGDVSDICME

-345 PARRL
+345 PTRRL
-350 TGHDALIRLGG
+350 LGRDALIRLGG
-361 GACALTPDPVPESHG
+361 GASTTDPVPESHG

-389 LEEAF
+389 LEDAF
-394 HAVVNGQA
+394 AKVVNGEA

-413 GKSALLRSFL
+413 GKSALVRSFL
-423 GRLSTREDVVVLSG
+423 TRLSTRDEVVVLSG

-456 LSRYILSLPE
+456 LSRYILSLPD

-484 PVMQRVPAIA
+484 PVMQRIPAIA

-499 HEPAATEPLALRRLA
+499 REPAATEPLLLRRLA
-514 FEALRGLLTRMAAR
+514 FEALRGLLAHMAAR

-554 QPAAPALLTVV
+554 QPAAPALLTIV

-585 QQPWL
+585 EQPWL

-600 EATELIRALAGAP
+600 EAVELISALADAP
-613 LSEEQQQRITSEAG
+613 LSEEQRQRITSEAG

-639 ASTREEKAGHGPT
+639 AVTREEHVESGPT
-652 FAAMFEARVRSL
+652 FAAMFETRVRSL
-664 PDAARRFLH
+664 PDEARRFLY
-673 TLVVCGRP
+673 TLVVCGSP

-694 RDARSLVAGLRTAH
+694 RDARSLVAGLRAAH

-727 ETLAAQISPHETRR
+727 ETLAAQLSPLETRR

-746 ADALVGQ
+746 ADTLVGN
-753 GIDDPEA
+753 GIDDPEV
-760 LFEHYRGADDRERA
+760 LFEHFQGADDRVRA

-781 GERAAAALAFERA
+781 AERAAAALAFERA
-794 ALFYDRALDLAPTS
+794 ALFYNHALDLEPTCQAAPD
-808 PSAPEWMEGQA
+808 WKEGLA
-819 RALANAGRP
+819 RALASAGRP

-835 LRAVPGAGPGKRV
+835 LRAVPGSGPSKSV
-848 ELQQRG
+848 ELQHRG

-877 MGVGM
+877 IGVGI

-902 RGIRFVARAVDDIDA
+902 RGLRFVARAVDDIDA
-917 DTLLRVDTCWSAVMG
+917 HILLRVDTCWSAVMG

-970 TRSAYPTGRRLT
+970 TRRAYPTGRRLT
-982 EMLFQQSKALA
+982 EALFQQSKALA

-1001 IALSI
+1001 IALSL

-1012 AMAKGQW
+1012 AMANGQW
-1019 KNGGMLAEQALEI
+1019 KNGGVLAEQALGI
-1032 LRKECTGVTWEV
+1032 LQKERTGVTWEV
-1044 NIAQNLAIWALMY
+1044 NIAQNMAIWSLMY
-1057 RGELDEV
+1057 RGELGEV
-1064 VRRVPPLLASARN
+1064 VRRVPPLLASARD

-1097 ADEPDEGEREAIESI
+1097 AGDPDEGEREATESI
-1112 ERWSFKGF
+1112 DRWSHEGF

-1135 LYRGNGG
+1135 LYRGKGG
-1142 EAWRLFTGHEPSLR
+1142 EAWRLFTEHEPSLR
-1156 HSLITRLQVFRVE
+1156 RSLITRLQVLRVE
-1169 THYMRARSALA
+1169 THYMRGRSALA
-1180 MAAMHRAPHRF
+1180 MAAMNRDRRRF

-1211 PIALLLRAGGAYL
+1211 PIALLLRAGVAYL
-1224 EGNAAQSLRC
+1224 DGNVAMSLRC
-1234 LHDAVDRFER
+1234 LHDAVDRFEH

-1261 QRDADGRERHGAALA
+1261 QRDAAGRERQRAALA
-1276 WMAAQNIKNP
+1276 WMAAQSIKNP

-1298 DVS
+1298 DAS